1 MQGPAQ
7 SLYEALRVLERR
19 AVAARQKAGLPPS
32 RREAAAA
39 TRRAPYHVEVDA
51 RRISSWLPEDPS
63 SAQVP
68 RTRDADKVWAL
79 VRVWSDWAGDRSPR
93 QRYWMDLIEAAQPA
107 RVRKATED
115 STVRLTYL
123 QQVARIAP
131 PELIGRETEL
141 AELVAFCLKPGRGG
155 YMWWQAGAWAGK
167 SALLSAFV
175 LRPPPEVA
183 GRVRMVSFFI
193 TARLAAQ
200 DTREAFIQVLLEQ
213 LVELTG
219 EELPGVLPE
228 VTREAYLLALLVQ
241 AAVACQEMGGRLVL
255 VVDGLDRTGV

>member
-51 RRISSWLPEDPS
+51 RRISSWCLSQDPS

-115 STVRLTYL
+115 STVRLDVSAASRPDRTARAYL
-123 QQVARIAP
+123 
-131 PELIGRETEL
+131 
-141 AELVAFCLKPGRGG
+141 
-155 YMWWQAGAWAGK
+155 AGK
-167 SALLSAFV
+167 RSWQSWSRSA
-175 LRPPPEVA
+175 
-183 GRVRMVSFFI
+183 
-193 TARLAAQ
+193 
-200 DTREAFIQVLLEQ
+200 
-213 LVELTG
+213 
-219 EELPGVLPE
+219 
-228 VTREAYLLALLVQ
+228 
-241 AAVACQEMGGRLVL
+241 
-255 VVDGLDRTGV
+255 